1 MTASEALTACLLFKD
16 TSEDLINRIVTDPR
30 TRWQRFEAGESLQ
43 TAESKAK
50 PTLTVLAE
58 GTLSVYREKVLLNE
72 IKAPGIVGAAA
83 LFGDEKKY
91 QTTVV
96 AKKSVQVLVLTQK
109 QVEELIAED
118 KGFALSYVKFLSDRI
133 RFLNSRIASFT
144 AGSAEAKLAGY
155 LIKNSTDSVCR
166 VSRTRLAS
174 ELDMGRASL
183 YRAIDSLVEKKLIA
197 TDGKNISV
205 LDKDG
210 LKAFKRSAD

>member
-16 TSEDLINRIVTDPR
+16 TSEETIEKIVSDPR
-30 TRWQRFEAGESLQ
+30 TRWQSFETGESLQ
-43 TAESKAK
+43 TAESRAE

-83 LFGDEKKY
+83 LFGDAKMY
-91 QTTVV
+91 QTTVA
-96 AKKSVQVLVLTQK
+96 AKKSVQALILTQE

-118 KGFALSYVKFLSDRI
+118 KGFALAYIKFLSDRI

-155 LIKNSTDSVCR
+155 LIKNSTDGVCR
-166 VSRTRLAS
+166 ISRTRLAS

-183 YRAIDSLVEKKLIA
+183 YRAIDSLAEKNLIA

-210 LKAFKRSAD
+210 LKTLKRSAD

>member
-16 TSEDLINRIVTDPR
+16 INENIINKIVSDPR
-30 TRWQRFEAGESLQ
+30 TRWQRLEAGESLQ
-43 TAESKAK
+43 TAESKAE

-58 GTLSVYREKVLLNE
+58 GTLSVCREKVLLNE

-83 LFGDEKKY
+83 LFGDEKNY

-96 AKKSVQVLVLTQK
+96 AKKAVQVLVLTQK

-118 KGFALSYVKFLSDRI
+118 KSFALSYVKFLSDRI

-155 LIKNSTDSVCR
+155 LIKNSTDGVCR
-166 VSRTRLAS
+166 ISRTRLAS